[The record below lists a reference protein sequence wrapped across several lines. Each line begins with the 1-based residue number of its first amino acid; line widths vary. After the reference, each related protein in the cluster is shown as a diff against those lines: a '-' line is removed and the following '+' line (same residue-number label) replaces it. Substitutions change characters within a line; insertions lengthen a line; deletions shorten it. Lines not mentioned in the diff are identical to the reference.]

1 MAIAATDAGAESA
14 VQPNATAPTDAGAIF
29 ESLMIAAG
37 EPTPDLAVT
46 ADASLP
52 IITTASILS
61 ETPAISPE
69 TQALASDM
77 EQMVQA
83 LAITAEVVAQ
93 GMAARTTPIRE
104 IILTVETPSSEVSAD
119 MTLPQLSIV
128 APPVAEPSQ
137 PLKVSDADPATN
149 LDPALVA
156 LMPQIPQTPTIAP
169 QVDVS
174 EIIAIDPIKISDE
187 AVVETA
193 EVTEM
198 PAPRS
203 SSDLTEDAYGP
214 WRAEIHG
221 PILNLQRELVTHP
234 VHVAV
239 FDAPEPIV
247 LPVVISEIVTSP
259 EMLPSQPSNT
269 QVVASISMADMPVR
283 IVTIHVPMKTNDQ
296 SETDTVETLVTSVA
310 ETETE
315 QKASVTSDPMQPTDT
330 NVKPAD
336 FIGPQMIQVVTKAI
350 ESPTQDQLQ
359 KSETVED
366 ALHAPRPV
374 QAEAQVI
381 LVSKVLPEVSKIKP
395 SATTTTVTVAPIKQ
409 AAPSTEL
416 THQVSAFDVG
426 AVVETLH
433 KDADISR
440 LAHRQ
445 VADLRNYE
453 TILDTNISNP
463 VSKTSSRSSSDIRDL
478 MKLGVRDIE
487 ITQGTGSYQDMNVR
501 PQPQINE
508 PTGAAAATRAQIA
521 DAFVPSGNE
530 AATTER
536 RAQAHEIRMRAIERQ
551 VVAAVRDGADT
562 IRMQLYPP
570 GLGQIIIRLTMD
582 GSKLK
587 LTTSA
592 NSRDA
597 ADSLR
602 SIEGDLRDALTVGG
616 LELTGFDVSEDGDGG
631 DKNRKHAAETE
642 NNNQQSRSAK
652 SEDFALDM
660 NA

>member
-1 MAIAATDAGAESA
+1 MAIAASDAGAESA
-14 VQPNATAPTDAGAIF
+14 VQRNANAPSDAGAIF

-46 ADASLP
+46 ADAGLP
-52 IITTASILS
+52 INTTAPILN
-61 ETPAISPE
+61 ETVAISNE

-104 IILTVETPSSEVSAD
+104 IILTVETPSSDTSD
-119 MTLPQLSIV
+119 MALPQLSIV
-128 APPVAEPSQ
+128 VPAMPAPSQ
-137 PLKVSDADPATN
+137 PLKISDADPATN
-149 LDPALVA
+149 LDPVLVA
-156 LMPQIPQTPTIAP
+156 MMPQLPQTQNTAT
-169 QVDVS
+169 QVDVCEFTS
-174 EIIAIDPIKISDE
+174 IKPI
-187 AVVETA
+187 TA
-193 EVTEM
+193 T
-198 PAPRS
+198 
-203 SSDLTEDAYGP
+203 TEDVEDVAALAEKSAAQPSPVMFEESYGP

-221 PILNLQRELVTHP
+221 PFLNPQHVLVTRP

-247 LPVVISEIVTSP
+247 LPVVTSELVTSP
-259 EMLPSQPSNT
+259 EMLPSQPSST

-283 IVTIHVPMKTNDQ
+283 VVTIHVPMKTDDQ
-296 SETDTVETLVTSVA
+296 SETDTVESLVTSVT

-315 QKASVTSDPMQPTDT
+315 QKASVFSDPMQPTDT

-336 FIGPQMIQVVTKAI
+336 FIGPQMIQSVTKAI
-350 ESPTQDQLQ
+350 ESPALDQAEE
-359 KSETVED
+359 SETVED
-366 ALHAPRPV
+366 ALHGPRPI
-374 QAEAQVI
+374 QTEAHVI
-381 LVSKVLPEVSKIKP
+381 LVSKALPEVAKTTA
-395 SATTTTVTVAPIKQ
+395 SASTPTVTAAPINQ
-409 AAPSTEL
+409 AVPSTE
-416 THQVSAFDVG
+416 TKHQVGAFDVA
-426 AVVETLH
+426 AVVVTLH
-433 KDADISR
+433 KDADLTR

-445 VADLRNYE
+445 VVDTRHYE
-453 TILDTNISNP
+453 TLLDTNISNP
-463 VSKTSSRSSSDIRDL
+463 VSKTSSRSSSDIREL

-487 ITQGTGSYQDMNVR
+487 ITQGTGSAQDMNVR

-508 PTGAAAATRAQIA
+508 PTGAAAATRAQVA

-530 AATTER
+530 AGTTER

-551 VVAAVRDGADT
+551 VVAAVRDGTDT

-592 NSRDA
+592 NSSDA

-602 SIEGDLRDALTVGG
+602 SIEGDLRDALSFGG
-616 LELTGFDVSEDGDGG
+616 LELTGFDVSEDGEGG
-631 DKNRKHAAETE
+631 EKNRKHASETE